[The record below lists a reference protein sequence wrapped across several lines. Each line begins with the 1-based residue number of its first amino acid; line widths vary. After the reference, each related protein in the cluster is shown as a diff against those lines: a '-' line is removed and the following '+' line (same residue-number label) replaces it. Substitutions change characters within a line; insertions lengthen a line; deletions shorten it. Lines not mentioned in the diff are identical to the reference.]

1 MNIASALE
9 QAAEVLA
16 EAGVAD
22 ARREAASLL
31 AFAIN
36 KDRTFLIAHPE
47 QDLSAATLAAYKSF
61 INRRSQHEP
70 YQYIVGRQEFFG
82 LDFEVTSDV
91 LVPRPETEI
100 LVEKAIDIL
109 KDLPDPSFCEIGVG
123 SGCISVSILHSVNV
137 ATATAVDVSDRA
149 IAIARHNAEQNGVAN
164 RLSLQM
170 ADIFS
175 EVAGRFDLVV
185 SNPPYVPT
193 RQIETLQAEVRRFE
207 PLTALEGG
215 ADGLDIIKRIV
226 KQSPGHLISHGVLL
240 MEIGFDQSERVR
252 QLFDGSVWET
262 PEFIDDLQ
270 GIPRI
275 VAAKLLK

>member
-1 MNIASALE
+1 MNIASALN
-9 QAAEVLA
+9 QAAEVFS
-16 EAGVAD
+16 ESGVAD
-22 ARREAASLL
+22 ARREASSLL

-47 QDLSAATLAAYKSF
+47 HELSTSEFSVYLSY
-61 INRRSQHEP
+61 INRRAQHEP

-82 LDFEVTSDV
+82 LNFEVTSDV

-109 KDLPDPSFCEIGVG
+109 KDRPDPRFCEIGVG
-123 SGCISVSILHSVNV
+123 SGCISVSILYSVQRS
-137 ATATAVDVSDRA
+137 TATAVDVSDRA
-149 IAIARHNAEQNGVAN
+149 NAIARRNAEQNGVAN

-170 ADIFS
+170 GDIFS
-175 EVAGRFDLVV
+175 DVAGRFDLVV

-193 RQIETLQAEVRRFE
+193 CQIETLQAEVRMFE
-207 PLTALEGG
+207 PLAALAGG
-215 ADGLDIIKRIV
+215 TDGLNIIKRIV
-226 KQSPGHLISHGVLL
+226 KQSPGHLTSRGVLL

-252 QLFDGSVWET
+252 QLFDGSIWEA
-262 PEFIDDLQ
+262 PEFLADLQ

-275 VAAKLLK
+275 VVAKLLK